1 MDKSEEDQWKNKFD
15 QHENC
20 FSLNDAVSALV
31 LKVLTGIAKVFSQP
45 VSTSVH
51 MLASCGRDFHNFF
64 HTIPFLLHGLPLNIL
79 TSPYTLGVN
88 AEVHNSL
95 YSVSL
100 NYFHLKSYYAK
111 FQINPLR
118 NSRYKL
124 GLR

>member
-51 MLASCGRDFHNFF
+51 MLASCGRDFHNLF
-64 HTIPFLLHGLPLNIL
+64 HTIPFLLHGLPLNTL

-88 AEVHNSL
+88 AEAHNYL
-95 YSVSL
+95 YSVSI
-100 NYFHLKSYYAK
+100 NYFHFNQADSKGQA
-111 FQINPLR
+111 I
-118 NSRYKL
+118 
-124 GLR
+124 